1 MKFGLK
7 PVRQD
12 AVKFKMT
19 TYAALDKL
27 PQPPPIFGR
36 YFLIQNWGVLGNDQ
50 YGDCVIA
57 GAAHETMLW
66 NAEQARIVPFTD
78 QNVLANYST
87 ITGFNPSDPSSDQGT
102 DYEAAAQYR
111 RKTGIVDA
119 AGKIHGI
126 DAYLDVTRDPTHL
139 AEAIWLFGA
148 AGICLAFPDY
158 AMDQFNRG
166 QPWDV
171 VPGQPEPTEGH
182 YVCGVGRNAGG
193 NIVAVTWGQL
203 QVITPAFLTKYMQAG
218 IAYVSL
224 ERLNEKG
231 ISLDGFDQEALEA
244 DLEDLN

>member
-7 PVRQD
+7 PVRPG
-12 AVKFKMT
+12 AVRFAMT
-19 TYAALDKL
+19 RYAALDRL
-27 PQPPPIFGR
+27 PPAPAVFGR
-36 YFLIQNWGVLGNDQ
+36 YAQIDQWDMLANDR

-66 NAEQARIVPFTD
+66 NAEQGRIAPFTD
-78 QNVLANYST
+78 QCVLATYSA
-87 ITGFNPSDPSSDQGT
+87 ITGFDPNDPSTDQGT
-102 DYEAAAQYR
+102 DYEEAAKYR
-111 RKTGIVDA
+111 RQTGITDA
-119 AGKIHGI
+119 AGKVHGI
-126 DAYLDVTRDPTHL
+126 DAYLDVAKDPAHL

-218 IAYVSL
+218 IGYVSL

-244 DLEDLN
+244 DLEDLD